1 MKIINVSQ
9 ATETEAWLDER
20 VGRITGT
27 KSGGLALE
35 HYAQTDVNKL
45 MAYLDKA
52 LEQAKKAKTPDKA
65 NEYYSKAQEYDIK
78 ITEAEAKN
86 KRLKVGVDFWKFL
99 AELWA
104 EPADG
109 EPPMER
115 GHRLEPENIQ
125 ITLRALGFDPGSCVT
140 DCGIWESDDDDRI
153 ACSPDAYENTEKP
166 TWAIECKSLGSAY
179 HLQTVVPWMMHA
191 DAMRSH
197 IANMKP
203 GLVDVIEQVLPE
215 YTLDTKATGLDF
227 IPDQYKAQVLQYF
240 VVCDSLEVL
249 YFSMFDPRVVG
260 AAHHQ
265 VIPVYRE
272 GITEKIENHKRGQL
286 ATLHISDVLADALG
300 VTF

>member
-35 HYAQTDVNKL
+35 HYTQTDVNKL
-45 MAYLDKA
+45 MKYLDKA
-52 LEQAKKAKTPDKA
+52 LEQAKNAKTPDKA

-78 ITEAEAKN
+78 ITEAEARN

-179 HLQTVVPWMMHA
+179 HLQTVVPWMMHT

-197 IANMKP
+197 IANLKP
-203 GLVDVIEQVLPE
+203 ELVDVIEQVLPE
-215 YTLDTKATGLDF
+215 YTLDGKATGFDF

-249 YFSMFDPRVVG
+249 YFSMYDPRVVG
-260 AAHHQ
+260 EASHQ
-265 VIPVYRE
+265 VIPVYRD
-272 GITEKIENHKRGQL
+272 GITEQIENHKRSQL

>member
-9 ATETEAWLDER
+9 ATETEAWLNER
-20 VGRITGT
+20 MGRITGT
-27 KSGGLALE
+27 KSGGLALD
-35 HYAQTDVNKL
+35 HYAHTDVEKL
-45 MAYLDKA
+45 VEYRDKA
-52 LEQAKKAKTPDKA
+52 LEQAKKAKTPEKA
-65 NEYYSKAQEYDIK
+65 NEYYAKAQGYDIR

-86 KRLKVGVDFWKFL
+86 KRLKVGVEFWKFL

-125 ITLRALGFDPGSCVT
+125 ITLKTLGFNPSDCVA

-153 ACSPDAYENTEKP
+153 ACSPDAYENSEKP

-179 HLQTVVPWMMHA
+179 HLQTVVPWMMHTN
-191 DAMRSH
+191 AMRSH
-197 IANMKP
+197 IANLKP
-203 GLVDVIEQVLPE
+203 ELVEVIEQVLPE
-215 YTLDTKATGLDF
+215 YTLDSKTTGFDF
-227 IPDQYKAQVLQYF
+227 LPDQYKAQALQYF

-265 VIPVYRE
+265 VIPVHRQD
-272 GITEKIENHKRGQL
+272 ITEQIEEHKSRQL
-286 ATLHISDVLADALG
+286 ATLHISDVLADAMG

>member
-1 MKIINVSQ
+1 MKIIKVSQ
-9 ATETEAWLDER
+9 AHETEAWLDER

-35 HYAQTDVNKL
+35 HYAQTDVEKL
-45 MAYLDKA
+45 KEYRDKA

-65 NEYYSKAQEYDIK
+65 NEYYTKAQNYDDK
-78 ITEAEAKN
+78 IVDAEAKN

-125 ITLRALGFDPGSCVT
+125 ITLKALGFAPVDCVP
-140 DCGIWESDDDDRI
+140 DCGIWESDDDNRI

-179 HLQTVVPWMMHA
+179 HLQTVVPWMMHT

-197 IANMKP
+197 IANLKP
-203 GLVDVIEQVLPE
+203 ELVEAIEQVLPE
-215 YTLDTKATGLDF
+215 YTLDSKATGFDF

-249 YFSMFDPRVVG
+249 FFSMFDPRVVG
-260 AAHHQ
+260 EASHQ
-265 VIPVYRE
+265 VIPVYRKD
-272 GITEKIENHKRGQL
+272 ITAEIEEHKRRQL

>member
-20 VGRITGT
+20 MGRITGT
-27 KSGGLALE
+27 KSGGLALGN
-35 HYAQTDVNKL
+35 YTKTDVEKL
-45 MAYLDKA
+45 VEYRDKA
-52 LEQAKKAKTPDKA
+52 LEQAKKAKTPEKA
-65 NEYYSKAQEYDIK
+65 NEYYTKAQNYDIK

-125 ITLRALGFDPGSCVT
+125 ITLKTLGFNPVDCVT

-153 ACSPDAYENTEKP
+153 ACSPDAYEHSEKP

-179 HLQTVVPWMMHA
+179 HCRP
-191 DAMRSH
+191 S
-197 IANMKP
+197 
-203 GLVDVIEQVLPE
+203 
-215 YTLDTKATGLDF
+215 
-227 IPDQYKAQVLQYF
+227 
-240 VVCDSLEVL
+240 
-249 YFSMFDPRVVG
+249 
-260 AAHHQ
+260 
-265 VIPVYRE
+265 YR
-272 GITEKIENHKRGQL
+272 G
-286 ATLHISDVLADALG
+286 
-300 VTF
+300 

>member
-20 VGRITGT
+20 MGRITGT

-35 HYAQTDVNKL
+35 HYAQTDVEKL
-45 MAYLDKA
+45 VAYRDKA

-65 NEYYSKAQEYDIK
+65 NEYYSKAQGYDIK

-104 EPADG
+104 EPADC

-125 ITLRALGFDPGSCVT
+125 ITLKTLGFNPVDCVT

-153 ACSPDAYENTEKP
+153 ACSPDAYEHSEKP

-179 HLQTVVPWMMHA
+179 HLQSVVPWMMHT

-197 IANMKP
+197 IANLKP
-203 GLVDVIEQVLPE
+203 ELVEAIEQVLPE
-215 YTLDTKATGLDF
+215 YTLDSKATGFDF

-260 AAHHQ
+260 EAHHQ
-265 VIPVYRE
+265 VIPVYRKD
-272 GITEKIENHKRGQL
+272 ITEKIAEHKRSQL
-286 ATLHISDVLADALG
+286 ATLHISDVLADALE

>member
-35 HYAQTDVNKL
+35 HYTQTDVEKL
-45 MAYLDKA
+45 VAYRDKA
-52 LEQAKKAKTPDKA
+52 LEQSKKAKTPDKA
-65 NEYYSKAQEYDIK
+65 NEYYSKAQGYDIK

-115 GHRLEPENIQ
+115 GYRLEPENIQ
-125 ITLRALGFDPGSCVT
+125 ITLKTFGFNPVDCVA

-153 ACSPDAYENTEKP
+153 ACSPDAYENSEKP

-179 HLQTVVPWMMHA
+179 HLQTVVPWMMHTNA
-191 DAMRSH
+191 IRSH
-197 IANMKP
+197 IANLKP
-203 GLVDVIEQVLPE
+203 ELVEAIEQVLPE
-215 YTLDTKATGLDF
+215 YTLDSKATGFDF

-260 AAHHQ
+260 EASHQ
-265 VIPVYRE
+265 VIPVYRK
-272 GITEKIENHKRGQL
+272 GITEKIENHKRSQL

>member
-20 VGRITGT
+20 MGRITGT

-35 HYAQTDVNKL
+35 HYAQTDVQKL
-45 MAYLDKA
+45 VEYRDKA

-65 NEYYSKAQEYDIK
+65 NEYYGKAQGYDIK

-86 KRLKVGVDFWKFL
+86 KRLKVGVDFWRFL

-104 EPADG
+104 EPSDG

-125 ITLRALGFDPGSCVT
+125 ITLRTLGFDPASCVT

-153 ACSPDAYENTEKP
+153 ACSPDAYESSEKP

-197 IANMKP
+197 VANLKP
-203 GLVDVIEQVLPE
+203 ELVDVIEQVLPE
-215 YTLDTKATGLDF
+215 YTLDGKATGLDF

-249 YFSMFDPRVVG
+249 FFSMYDPRVVG

-265 VIPVYRE
+265 VIPVYRKDIE
-272 GITEKIENHKRGQL
+272 TEIAEHKRRQL

>member
-20 VGRITGT
+20 MGRITGT

-35 HYAQTDVNKL
+35 HYAQTDVQKL
-45 MAYLDKA
+45 IEYRDKA

-65 NEYYSKAQEYDIK
+65 TEYYGKAQGYDIK

-86 KRLKVGVDFWKFL
+86 KRLKVGVDLWKFF

-125 ITLRALGFDPGSCVT
+125 ITLKTLGFNQSDCVT

-153 ACSPDAYENTEKP
+153 ACSPDAYENSEKP

-179 HLQTVVPWMMHA
+179 HLQAVVPWMMRT
-191 DAMRSH
+191 DALRSH
-197 IANMKP
+197 IANLKP
-203 GLVDVIEQVLPE
+203 ELVEVIEQVLPE
-215 YTLDTKATGLDF
+215 YTLDSKATGFDF

-240 VVCDSLEVL
+240 VVCDSLQVL
-249 YFSMFDPRVVG
+249 YFAMFDPRVVG

-265 VIPVYRE
+265 VIPVYRKDIE
-272 GITEKIENHKRGQL
+272 TEIAEHKRRQL

>member
-9 ATETEAWLDER
+9 ATETEAWLNER
-20 VGRITGT
+20 IGRITGT

-35 HYAQTDVNKL
+35 HYTQTDVNKL
-45 MAYLDKA
+45 VEYRDKA
-52 LEQAKKAKTPDKA
+52 LEQAKKAKTHDKA
-65 NEYYSKAQEYDIK
+65 NEYYSKAQGYDIK

-125 ITLRALGFDPGSCVT
+125 ITLKTLGFNPVDCVT

-179 HLQTVVPWMMHA
+179 HLQTVVPWMMHT

-197 IANMKP
+197 IANLKP
-203 GLVDVIEQVLPE
+203 ELVDVIEQVLPE
-215 YTLDTKATGLDF
+215 CTLDSKATGFDF
-227 IPDQYKAQVLQYF
+227 IPDQYKAQALQYF
-240 VVCDSLEVL
+240 VVCDPLEVL

-260 AAHHQ
+260 AANHQ
-265 VIPVYRE
+265 VIPVYRKD
-272 GITEKIENHKRGQL
+272 ITEQIENHKRSQL